1 MTEKIKLNDLLD
13 PETFKKHE
21 KDFAVFFENGGTWQE
36 LFQFD
41 DNVMEAQYKVG
52 YDLYEAKNYK
62 DAADV
67 FSYLITLN
75 PYKYTYWMGMAG
87 SRQGLNQFGE
97 AIFGYSMAEAI
108 DPAQPLPLLQM
119 AECFEAL
126 GEKALAKENALKAI
140 TVAGANP
147 QFRGV
152 ERAAEFVYNRV
163 KS

>member
-1 MTEKIKLNDLLD
+1 MSEKININDLLD
-13 PETFKKHE
+13 PETFKKYE
-21 KDFAVFFENGGTWQE
+21 KDFAKYFENGGTWQN
-36 LFQFD
+36 LFEFD
-41 DNVMEAQYKVG
+41 DNVMDAQYKVG

-75 PYKYTYWMGMAG
+75 PYKYNYWMALAG

-108 DPAQPLPLLQM
+108 DPSHPLPLLQM
-119 AECFEAL
+119 AECFDAI

-140 TVAGANP
+140 TVAGVNP
-147 QFRGV
+147 KFRSI
-152 ERAAEFVYNRV
+152 ERQAEFFYNQV
-163 KS
+163 KP